1 MKLTFLGTGTSTGVP
16 MIGCGCRV
24 CSSDDSR
31 DHRLRCSAL
40 VHLDNGRNLLI
51 DCGPDFRT
59 QMLTHGSSG
68 IESVLLTH
76 THYDHV
82 GGVDDLRPYCY
93 SAPGQHLPIYCRE
106 DVARDLRNRIPYSFA
121 ENPYPGAPTFSLH
134 IVREGELFVPH
145 GSGTEV
151 RAIPVMH
158 GSLPILGFRIGPLAY
173 ITDCSA
179 LPEEAY
185 GLLEGVRTLVINAL
199 RIKPHPSHFSLAES
213 LEAVRRIG
221 PCQAWLTHLSHD
233 MGLHAEV
240 DPTLPENVHIAHDNL
255 TIDV

>member
-93 SAPGQHLPIYCRE
+93 SAPDQHLPIYCRE

-121 ENPYPGAPTFSLH
+121 ENPYPGVPTFSLH

-221 PCQAWLTHLSHD
+221 PRQAWLTHLSHD